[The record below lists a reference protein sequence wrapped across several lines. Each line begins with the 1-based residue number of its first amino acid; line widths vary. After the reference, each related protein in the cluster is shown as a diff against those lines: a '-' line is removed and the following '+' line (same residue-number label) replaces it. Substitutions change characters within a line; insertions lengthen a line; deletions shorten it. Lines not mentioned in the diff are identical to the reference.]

1 MPGAAILITYFTGFT
16 NELKYKLWLRLTV
29 WCDYHSIFIDFHL
42 VKFTKLYIVKGELVL
57 HYFLKEVMLITLRK
71 FISNHKYSR
80 F

>member
-42 VKFTKLYIVKGELVL
+42 VKFTKLYIVKGELV
-57 HYFLKEVMLITLRK
+57 
-71 FISNHKYSR
+71 
-80 F
+80 